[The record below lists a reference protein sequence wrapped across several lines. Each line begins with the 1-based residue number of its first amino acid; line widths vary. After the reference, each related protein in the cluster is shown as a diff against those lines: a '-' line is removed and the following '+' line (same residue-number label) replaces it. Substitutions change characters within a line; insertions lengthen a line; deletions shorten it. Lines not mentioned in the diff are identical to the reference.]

1 MRNYWRLGL
10 VLGLA
15 ISVGQSAANAQVGG
29 TSSGAQAS
37 GVTVSPAA
45 GADANRGLYDP
56 AQGGNALTN
65 PSTTTVAPPRPSRVS
80 PFNRVT
86 TSGSAVVS
94 VPSPARRAAAPGGT
108 SAAATGSYRAR
119 AMQAQAKGVK
129 DRIPASSSWNEGT
142 QRPTSPPPATVRS
155 TTHNYYPGMRPGL
168 APNVNTPQAARS
180 GQSRT
185 GMMAG
190 GLLGLGANTA
200 KVARPAPTVRRLAPS
215 AAAAA
220 PRR

>member
-1 MRNYWRLGL
+1 MRNYGRFGL

-15 ISVGQSAANAQVGG
+15 ISVGQSAAHAQVGS
-29 TSSGAQAS
+29 TTSGAQAS
-37 GVTVSPAA
+37 GATVSPAA
-45 GADANRGLYDP
+45 AGDTNGGLYDP
-56 AQGGNALTN
+56 TQGDNALTN

-86 TSGSAVVS
+86 TGGSAVVS
-94 VPSPARRAAAPGGT
+94 VPSPARRAAAPAGT
-108 SAAATGSYRAR
+108 SAAATGSSRAR
-119 AMQAQAKGVK
+119 AMQAQAKGAK
-129 DRIPASSSWNEGT
+129 DRIPASSNWNEGT
-142 QRPTSPPPATVRS
+142 QRPTSPPPATVRLS
-155 TTHNYYPGMRPGL
+155 AHNYYPGMRPGQ
-168 APNVNTPQAARS
+168 APNANTPQAARS
-180 GQSRT
+180 GQRRT

-200 KVARPAPTVRRLAPS
+200 KAARPAPTVRLAPS

>member
-1 MRNYWRLGL
+1 MRNYWRIGL

-15 ISVGQSAANAQVGG
+15 ILVSQSAAHAQVGG

-37 GVTVSPAA
+37 GATVSPAVA
-45 GADANRGLYDP
+45 ADANRGLYDP
-56 AQGGNALTN
+56 AQGDNPLVN
-65 PSTTTVAPPRPSRVS
+65 PSATKEAPPRSSRVS
-80 PFNRVT
+80 SFNRVT
-86 TSGSAVVS
+86 TGRSEVVS
-94 VPSPARRAAAPGGT
+94 VPSPARRAVAPGGT
-108 SAAATGSYRAR
+108 SAAATGSSRAR
-119 AMQAQAKGVK
+119 SMQAQAKGAK

-142 QRPTSPPPATVRS
+142 QRPNPPPATVRS
-155 TTHNYYPGMRPGL
+155 SAHNYYPGMRPGQ
-168 APNVNTPQAARS
+168 APNANTPQAARS
-180 GQSRT
+180 GQRRT

-200 KVARPAPTVRRLAPS
+200 KAARPAPTLRLAPS

>member
-10 VLGLA
+10 VLALA

-56 AQGGNALTN
+56 AQGDNALTN

-86 TSGSAVVS
+86 TGGSAVVS
-94 VPSPARRAAAPGGT
+94 APSPARRAAAPVGT
-108 SAAATGSYRAR
+108 SAAATGSSRAR
-119 AMQAQAKGVK
+119 AMQAQAKGAK
-129 DRIPASSSWNEGT
+129 DRIPASSSWNEAT
-142 QRPTSPPPATVRS
+142 QRPSPPPATVRS
-155 TTHNYYPGMRPGL
+155 SAHNYYPGMRPGQ
-168 APNVNTPQAARS
+168 APNANTPQAARS
-180 GQSRT
+180 GQRRT

-200 KVARPAPTVRRLAPS
+200 KAARPAPTLRLAPS

>member
-15 ISVGQSAANAQVGG
+15 ISVSQSAANAQVGG

-37 GVTVSPAA
+37 GATVSPAPA
-45 GADANRGLYDP
+45 ADANRGLYDP
-56 AQGGNALTN
+56 AQGDNPLVN
-65 PSTTTVAPPRPSRVS
+65 PSATKVAPPRPSRVS

-86 TSGSAVVS
+86 TGGSAVVS
-94 VPSPARRAAAPGGT
+94 VPSPARRAAAPVGT
-108 SAAATGSYRAR
+108 SAAATGSSRAR
-119 AMQAQAKGVK
+119 AMQAQAKGAK
-129 DRIPASSSWNEGT
+129 DRIPASSSWNEVT
-142 QRPTSPPPATVRS
+142 QRPSSPPPATVRS
-155 TTHNYYPGMRPGL
+155 TAHNYYPGMRPGL
-168 APNVNTPQAARS
+168 APNANTPQAARS
-180 GQSRT
+180 GQRRT

-200 KVARPAPTVRRLAPS
+200 KVARPAPTVRLAPS

>member
-1 MRNYWRLGL
+1 MRNYGRLGL

-15 ISVGQSAANAQVGG
+15 ISVSQSAAHAQVGG

-37 GVTVSPAA
+37 GATVNPAPA
-45 GADANRGLYDP
+45 GDTNGGLYDP
-56 AQGGNALTN
+56 TQGDNALTN
-65 PSTTTVAPPRPSRVS
+65 PSTTTVAPPRPSRVYS
-80 PFNRVT
+80 FNRVT
-86 TSGSAVVS
+86 TGGSAVVS

-108 SAAATGSYRAR
+108 SAAAIGSSRAR
-119 AMQAQAKGVK
+119 AMQAQAKGAK
-129 DRIPASSSWNEGT
+129 DRIPASSSWNEGA

-200 KVARPAPTVRRLAPS
+200 KVARPAPTVRLAPS